1 MLVKH
6 QLFNKTL
13 NKNLIYVTQKPL
25 EHNHNLKNYVLEYLL
40 FTVKKIGGRDVFCI
54 LLKVRAKKANP
65 I

>member
-25 EHNHNLKNYVLEYLL
+25 ERNHNLKKYVLEYLL
-40 FTVKKIGGRDVFCI
+40 FTIKKIGGRGMFCV
-54 LLKVRAKKANP
+54 LLEVRVKKANP
-65 I
+65 F